1 MGGWGL
7 TQKFVGSDAA
17 NMDTNVTQ
25 IDENTYKIN
34 GNKRWIGSADRG
46 ILLVWAKNT
55 ESKKVQAFII
65 DRDYPGFNRQVIKN
79 KGSMRIVQNFDIT
92 FDNVIVKKDRKLPLA
107 IDF

>member
-7 TQKFVGSDAA
+7 TQRFVGSDAS

-34 GNKRWIGSADRG
+34 GNKRWIGSANRD

-55 ESKKVQAFII
+55 VSKKVQGFII
-65 DRDYPGFNRQVIKN
+65 DKGTPGFTTQVIKH
-79 KGSMRIVQNFDIT
+79 KGAVRIVQNCDIT
-92 FDNVIVKKDRKLPLA
+92 FENVIVTKDRKLPLA
-107 IDF
+107 TDF